1 MDRQTLRDWVHRFNE
16 AGPDPHC
23 SSANNHVSC
32 FNLALALYQQ
42 YEPSGRPERR
52 RPMPL
57 RRYFGFVGSALLLL
71 LFGLD
76 WYLPQPVVEPVR
88 AVTDKPVIRISS
100 IEKLPERVV
109 IDTSLPTIVP
119 PPTALEF
126 AERWPEEIKVV
137 EAKPLPRPT
146 TLNAGD
152 GAPKTKKLAKS
163 EPLKKVAA
171 RRPTA
176 PVNDEHANSYRV
188 QAAAPATRVSLLD
201 IIKER
206 LGQSPFK
213 LN

>member
-1 MDRQTLRDWVHRFNE
+1 
-16 AGPDPHC
+16 
-23 SSANNHVSC
+23 
-32 FNLALALYQQ
+32 
-42 YEPSGRPERR
+42 
-52 RPMPL
+52 MPL
-57 RRYFGFVGSALLLL
+57 MRYFGFVGSALLLL
-71 LFGLD
+71 LFALD
-76 WYLPQPVVEPVR
+76 WYLPQPVVKPVR
-88 AVTDKPVIRISS
+88 AVTEKPVIRISS

-119 PPTALEF
+119 PPTVLEF

-137 EAKPLPRPT
+137 ETKPLPKP
-146 TLNAGD
+146 TLNAGE
-152 GAPKTKKLAKS
+152 GALKTKKLAKS

-188 QAAAPATRVSLLD
+188 QAAAPVTRLSLLD

>member
-1 MDRQTLRDWVHRFNE
+1 
-16 AGPDPHC
+16 
-23 SSANNHVSC
+23 
-32 FNLALALYQQ
+32 
-42 YEPSGRPERR
+42 
-52 RPMPL
+52 MPVM
-57 RRYFGFVGSALLLL
+57 RYFGFVGSALLLL
-71 LFGLD
+71 LLGLD

-100 IEKLPERVV
+100 IEMLPERVV

-119 PPTALEF
+119 PPIALEF
-126 AERWPEEIKVV
+126 AERWPEETKVV
-137 EAKPLPRPT
+137 EAKRLPRPT

-152 GAPKTKKLAKS
+152 GAPKPKNRATS

-171 RRPTA
+171 RRSTA
-176 PVNDEHANSYRV
+176 PVNDEHARNYRV
-188 QAAAPATRVSLLD
+188 QAAAPVTRVSLLD

>member
-1 MDRQTLRDWVHRFNE
+1 
-16 AGPDPHC
+16 
-23 SSANNHVSC
+23 
-32 FNLALALYQQ
+32 
-42 YEPSGRPERR
+42 
-52 RPMPL
+52 MPL
-57 RRYFGFVGSALLLL
+57 MRYFGFVGSALLLL

-88 AVTDKPVIRISS
+88 AVTDKPVIRIRS

-119 PPTALEF
+119 PPTALEW
-126 AERWPEEIKVV
+126 WPEEIKVV

-146 TLNAGD
+146 TLSSGD
-152 GAPKTKKLAKS
+152 GAPKTKKLTKS
-163 EPLKKVAA
+163 EPLKKIAA

-188 QAAAPATRVSLLD
+188 QAAAPVTRVSLLD

>member
-1 MDRQTLRDWVHRFNE
+1 M
-16 AGPDPHC
+16 
-23 SSANNHVSC
+23 
-32 FNLALALYQQ
+32 
-42 YEPSGRPERR
+42 
-52 RPMPL
+52 
-57 RRYFGFVGSALLLL
+57 RYFGFVGSALLLL

-76 WYLPQPVVEPVR
+76 WYFPQPVVEPVR

-119 PPTALEF
+119 PPPTLEF
-126 AERWPEEIKVV
+126 AERWPAEIEVV
-137 EAKPLPRPT
+137 EAKPLPRAT

-152 GAPKTKKLAKS
+152 GAPKPKKLAKS
-163 EPLKKVAA
+163 ESLKKVAA
-171 RRPTA
+171 RRPAA
-176 PVNDEHANSYRV
+176 PVNDQHANNYGV